1 MMVTALTEMMDRL
14 AVAGPGLKQA
24 HHHPIDCDTLY
35 ATIFS
40 EDSQFYRSEMLL
52 KGLHIAKM
60 IFFNSRSYDTKIG
73 CIQFL

>member
-14 AVAGPGLKQA
+14 AVAGPSLKQA
-24 HHHPIDCDTLY
+24 HQHPIDCDTLY

-60 IFFNSRSYDTKIG
+60 IFF
-73 CIQFL
+73 